1 MTDLIAQLT
10 MAPLIASVV
19 GLLVAAFFYFR
30 VKSLPE
36 GTETMNLI
44 GRYIREGSMAFLKR
58 EYQVL
63 AVYSLVVFVLLY
75 LAFSSQGTGFIAGFC
90 FVLGAF
96 LSLFAGFVGMK
107 AATYANVRT
116 SQAAREGSKP
126 NALLTA
132 LDGGAVMGLC
142 VAAGALLGLGVLYY
156 VYAGDPHL
164 ATVLHSFAVGAS
176 SIALF
181 ARIGGGIYTKA
192 ADVGSDIAGKVVE
205 GIPEDDPRNP
215 GGIADNVGDNVGDVA
230 GMGAD
235 IYESLVA
242 ALVAAQAIALTV
254 KSEYLM
260 GLFTSLPEGVEPKF
274 MAATLPIFLSGLGLA
289 VSILGIFM
297 ARMLRQN
304 SPAMVLRAALVVPS
318 FIMVLASFIVMPMLG
333 VSQAVTYAIGA
344 GAIGGAMIGL
354 VTEYYTAWRPVEKVA
369 DANLT
374 GAGTGIISGLA
385 VGMESTVVSLLI
397 VACAGFTANAVMPE
411 GMGLYGIA
419 MSAVGML
426 AGTAIVMTV
435 DAYGPISDNAGG
447 ISEMSELGP
456 EVRAITD
463 ELDAVGN
470 TTAAIGKGFAIGSA
484 TLTVLSLF
492 SAFILEVNH
501 ARDMAGL
508 PVMVLKLDEA
518 PILIGLL
525 LGACLPYAVG
535 SSTMIAVGKAAQSII
550 TEIIRQFNEI
560 PGLREGNAEPE
571 GAVIV
576 DIATKAA
583 LSQMIVPGTVA
594 IVAPVA
600 VGFIL
605 GPAALAGLLAGAV
618 AVGASLS
625 LFMAN
630 AGGAWD
636 NAKKFIEAGGIE
648 GHPKG
653 SDAHKAAVIGD
664 TVGDPFKDTS
674 GPGVAILIK
683 VMSVVSLL
691 VAPLIATIGCG
702 NPTCRAPTGARRPEP
717 RPPPPRC
724 ARCASRSSW
733 RDPSR
738 WRCTPAGDA
747 APARRACRRRPGAPR
762 ARGG

>member
-1 MTDLIAQLT
+1 MEETMNDLTGLLT
-10 MAPLIASVV
+10 MVPLAAGVL

-36 GTETMNLI
+36 GTDTMNMI
-44 GRYIREGSMAFLKR
+44 ARYIREGSMAFLMR
-58 EYQVL
+58 EYKVL
-63 AVYSLVVFVLLY
+63 GVYALVVFVFLFV
-75 LAFSSQGTGFIAGFC
+75 AFRAEGTGLLAGIC
-90 FVLGAF
+90 FLLGAF
-96 LSLFAGFVGMK
+96 LSLSAGFIGMK

-116 SQAAREGSKP
+116 TQAAREGSKP
-126 NALLTA
+126 RALLTA

-142 VAAGALLGLGVLYY
+142 VAAGAVLGLGVLYLIY
-156 VYAGDPHL
+156 QDDPHL
-164 ATVLHSFAVGAS
+164 ATALHSFAVGAS

-242 ALVAAQAIALTV
+242 AIVAGMAIALTAR
-254 KSEYLM
+254 KEYVA
-260 GLFTSLPEGVEPKF
+260 GLVTDLSTGVDPTF
-274 MAATLPIFLSGLGLA
+274 LAVTLPLFLASVGLIVSVVCIF
-289 VSILGIFM
+289 I
-297 ARMLRQN
+297 ARALRG
-304 SPAMVLRAALVVPS
+304 SAPAIVLRATLIFPS
-318 FIMVLASFIVMPMLG
+318 IVMVLVAAALMPMLG
-333 VSQAVTYAIGA
+333 VSQSVTGALAA
-344 GAIGGAMIGL
+344 GAIGGGLIGL
-354 VTEYYTAWRPVEKVA
+354 VTEFYTAWSPVERVA
-369 DANLT
+369 EASKT
-374 GAGTGIISGLA
+374 GAGTGVISGLA
-385 VGMESTVVSLLI
+385 VGMESTVVSLFI
-397 VACAGFTANAVMPE
+397 VAVAGFTANAVMPE

-463 ELDAVGN
+463 ELDSVGN

-492 SAFILEVNH
+492 SAFVLEVNH
-501 ARDMAGL
+501 VRVSEGL
-508 PVMVLKLDEA
+508 APMVLRLDEA

-525 LGACLPYAVG
+525 IGACLPYAVG
-535 SSTMIAVGKAAQSII
+535 ASTMIAVGKAAQAII

-560 PGLREGNAEPE
+560 PGLREGKAEPE

-576 DIATKAA
+576 DIATVAA
-583 LSQMIVPGTVA
+583 LRQMVLPGSVA
-594 IVAPVA
+594 ILAPVII
-600 VGFIL
+600 GFLL
-605 GPAALAGLLAGAV
+605 GPAALAGMLAGAV

-636 NAKKFIEAGGIE
+636 NAKKFIEAGRLE

-674 GPGVAILIK
+674 GPGVSILIK

-691 VAPLIATIGCG
+691 IAPLIATF
-702 NPTCRAPTGARRPEP
+702 
-717 RPPPPRC
+717 
-724 ARCASRSSW
+724 
-733 RDPSR
+733 
-738 WRCTPAGDA
+738 
-747 APARRACRRRPGAPR
+747 
-762 ARGG
+762 